1 MPIRFHGGAYLKGG
15 AFAPPFRGSG
25 AFHAAL
31 LRAYPG
37 GGQAPDLRP
46 GPLPARGQKKA
57 QTPSAGVCALISA
70 FSRRGI
76 SLPEKRALCPRRPR
90 HGKTARAEDYISM
103 PIQVLAA
110 QPMKKEIAATP
121 KLMVSISTNCGR
133 KLSRRTTETKK
144 VNRQMMQAALNRQ
157 QTSAA

>member
-1 MPIRFHGGAYLKGG
+1 MPRLSVVPAPFMPPCSVRIPGAGRPRTC
-15 AFAPPFRGSG
+15 AP
-25 AFHAAL
+25 ALCLHA
-31 LRAYPG
+31 
-37 GGQAPDLRP
+37 D
-46 GPLPARGQKKA
+46 KKA

-110 QPMKKEIAATP
+110 QPMKKETAATP

-144 VNRQMMQAALNRQ
+144 MNRQMMQAALNRQ

>member
-1 MPIRFHGGAYLKGG
+1 MPPCSVRIPGAGRPRTC
-15 AFAPPFRGSG
+15 AP
-25 AFHAAL
+25 ALCLHA
-31 LRAYPG
+31 
-37 GGQAPDLRP
+37 DK
-46 GPLPARGQKKA
+46 KKA